1 MMTIPTQRS
10 IHSFM
15 TDNAKL
21 YVVGTPIGN
30 LSDFSPRG
38 IETLEKADYIAA
50 EDTRVSLRLLTH
62 FGIKKPM
69 LSYYKPHEAEKS
81 AKILELLHDGNSV
94 ALVSDAGMPCISDP
108 GVYLVQKCYEN
119 GIPVEVI
126 PSCNAAV
133 AAVAISG
140 IDTMRFAFEGFLPV
154 NKKERTQRL
163 DEIKTLPHTLIF
175 YEAPHKLQKT
185 LEDMRASFGGSRYC
199 ALCRELTKIHEE
211 VIRGT
216 LDELCDYYSSTEPRG
231 EFVIVVE
238 GAADIP
244 QEQMTIEQAAELAK
258 QLAAGGEKLSEA
270 CKKAAKAA
278 GVSKQEIYKL
288 LHNETE

>member
-1 MMTIPTQRS
+1 MNDTG
-10 IHSFM
+10 
-15 TDNAKL
+15 KL

-38 IETLEKADYIAA
+38 IETLENSDYIAA

-81 AKILELLHDGNSV
+81 ARILELLSEGNTV

-108 GVYLVQKCYEN
+108 GVYLVQRCYEA

-126 PSCNAAV
+126 PSCNAAI

-154 NKKERTQRL
+154 NKKERSERL
-163 DEIKTLPHTLIF
+163 SEIKSMPHTLIF
-175 YEAPHKLQKT
+175 YEAPHKLCRI
-185 LEDMRASFGGSRYC
+185 LADMRDAFGGERFC
-199 ALCRELTKIHEE
+199 ALCRELTKLHEE

-216 LDELCDYYSSTEPRG
+216 LSELCEYYESTEPRG
-231 EFVIVVE
+231 EYVIVVA
-238 GAADIP
+238 GA
-244 QEQMTIEQAAELAK
+244 EQTEDVALTIEQAA
-258 QLAAGGEKLSEA
+258 QLARQLVLGGEKMSDA
-270 CKKAAKAA
+270 CKKAAKET
-278 GVSKQEIYKL
+278 GFPKQEIYKL
-288 LHNETE
+288 LLEDE

>member
-1 MMTIPTQRS
+1 
-10 IHSFM
+10 M
-15 TDNAKL
+15 TDYGKL

-38 IETLEKADYIAA
+38 IETLESVDYIAA

-81 AKILELLHDGNSV
+81 AKILELLSEGKNV

-108 GVYLVQKCYEN
+108 GVYLVQKCYES
-119 GIPVEVI
+119 GIAVEVI
-126 PSCNAAV
+126 PSCNAAI

-154 NKKERTQRL
+154 PKKERTQRL
-163 DEIKTLPHTLIF
+163 EEIKSLPHTLIF

-185 LEDMRASFGGSRYC
+185 LEDMRAVFGGERYC
-199 ALCRELTKIHEE
+199 ALCRELTKLHEE

-216 LDELCDYYSSTEPRG
+216 FDELCAYYESTEPRG
-231 EFVIVVE
+231 EYVIVVE
-238 GAADIP
+238 GTSAAP
-244 QEQMTIEQAAELAK
+244 AEQMTLEQAAELAR
-258 QLAAGGEKLSEA
+258 QLAAGGEKLSDA

-288 LHNETE
+288 LHSE

>member
-1 MMTIPTQRS
+1 MNDTG
-10 IHSFM
+10 
-15 TDNAKL
+15 KL

-38 IETLEKADYIAA
+38 IDTLEKVDYIAA

-81 AKILELLHDGNSV
+81 AKILELLAEGNDV

-108 GVYLVQKCYEN
+108 GVYLVQKCYEA

-126 PSCNAAV
+126 PACNAAI

-140 IDTMRFAFEGFLPV
+140 IDTLRFAFEGFLPV
-154 NKKERTQRL
+154 NKKERSERL
-163 DEIKTLPHTLIF
+163 SEIKTLPHTLIF
-175 YEAPHKLQKT
+175 YEAPHKLCKT
-185 LEDMRASFGGSRYC
+185 LEDMAEAFGGERYC

-216 LDELCDYYSSTEPRG
+216 LSELCAYYENTEPRG
-231 EFVIVVE
+231 EYVIVVE
-238 GAADIP
+238 GAKETEK
-244 QEQMTIEQAAELAK
+244 QQLTIEQAAELAR
-258 QLAAGGEKLSEA
+258 QLILGGEKMSDA
-270 CKKAAKAA
+270 CKKAAKET
-278 GVSKQEIYKL
+278 GFSKQEIYRL
-288 LHNETE
+288 VLDGE

>member
-1 MMTIPTQRS
+1 MNDTG
-10 IHSFM
+10 
-15 TDNAKL
+15 KL

-38 IETLEKADYIAA
+38 IETLESVDYIAA

-81 AKILELLHDGNSV
+81 AKILALLAEGNSV

-108 GVYLVQKCYEN
+108 GVYLVQKCYEQ
-119 GIPVEVI
+119 GTPVEVI
-126 PSCNAAV
+126 PSCNAAI

-154 NKKERTQRL
+154 DKKERAKRL
-163 DEIKTLPHTLIF
+163 EEIKTLPHTLVF

-185 LEDMRASFGGSRYC
+185 LGDMQTAFGGARYC

-216 LDELCDYYSSTEPRG
+216 LDELCAYYEQTEPRG
-231 EFVIVVE
+231 EYVIVVE
-238 GAADIP
+238 GAPP
-244 QEQMTIEQAAELAK
+244 QDAETLTLEQAAEYAK
-258 QLAAGGEKLSEA
+258 QLVLGGEKMSDA
-270 CKKAAKAA
+270 CKKAAKET
-278 GVSKQEIYKL
+278 GWSKQEIYKL
-288 LHNETE
+288 VLSD

>member
-1 MMTIPTQRS
+1 MNDTG
-10 IHSFM
+10 
-15 TDNAKL
+15 KL

-38 IETLEKADYIAA
+38 IETLESVDYIAA

-81 AKILELLHDGNSV
+81 ARILELLAEGNSV

-108 GVYLVQKCYEN
+108 GVYLVQKCYES
-119 GIPVEVI
+119 GIAVEVI

-154 NKKERTQRL
+154 GRKERSQRL
-163 DEIKTLPHTLIF
+163 EEIRTLPHTLIF
-175 YEAPHKLQKT
+175 YEAPHKLRKT
-185 LEDMRASFGGSRYC
+185 LEDMRDAFGADRFC

-216 LDELCDYYSSTEPRG
+216 LSELCDYYKELDPRG
-231 EFVIVVE
+231 EYVVVVE
-238 GAADIP
+238 GAQPEAA
-244 QEQMTIEQAAELAK
+244 QEACTIEQAVELARR
-258 QLAAGGEKLSEA
+258 LAAGGDKLSDA
-270 CKKAAKAA
+270 CKKSAKQT
-278 GVSKQEIYKL
+278 GFSKQEIYRL
-288 LHNETE
+288 ASE

>member
-1 MMTIPTQRS
+1 MNDTG
-10 IHSFM
+10 
-15 TDNAKL
+15 KL
-21 YVVGTPIGN
+21 FVVGTPIGN

-38 IETLEKADYIAA
+38 IETLESVDYIAA

-81 AKILELLHDGNSV
+81 AKILELLAEGNNV

-108 GVYLVQKCYEN
+108 GMYLVQKCYET
-119 GIPVEVI
+119 GIAVEVI

-154 NKKERTQRL
+154 NKKERSERL
-163 DEIKTLPHTLIF
+163 EEIKALPHTLIF
-175 YEAPHKLQKT
+175 YEAPHKLRKT
-185 LEDMRASFGGSRYC
+185 LEDMAEAFGGDRSC

-216 LDELCDYYSSTEPRG
+216 LSELCDYYKELDPRG
-231 EFVIVVE
+231 EYVVVVE
-238 GAADIP
+238 GAQPSEA
-244 QEQMTIEQAAELAK
+244 QKFTLEQAAELAR
-258 QLAAGGEKLSEA
+258 QLAAGGEKLSDA
-270 CKKAAKAA
+270 CKKAAKQT
-278 GVSKQEIYKL
+278 GFSKQEIYKL
-288 LHNETE
+288 ALEE